1 MEEMMGNKG
10 LLTVIVVVLIG
21 IFTVLVIQ
29 MNEETPA
36 EQISNSV
43 SETFE
48 EVGDEIDDATTN

>member
-1 MEEMMGNKG
+1 MGNKG